1 MNPDMRPNMH
11 PTVRPEVRAEHLRR
25 PGHSAT
31 CTREQMLARV
41 ARFAARAADLG
52 AFPDLKQQQGQRSVS
67 YFLSPGGLGGAAP
80 ITQPH
85 NFHLSVST
93 LSKGIRPTVHSHPYN
108 EVFMPLNARFRLH
121 WGEPQGD
128 ALGDWIDLEPF
139 DVVSVPAGVFRTFE
153 NLDAHDGH
161 MVAIFDH
168 GGDPHTGIVVPPD
181 VFERFYKGWN
191 PGMVGVQ
198 ES

>member
-1 MNPDMRPNMH
+1 MKPSTLNP
-11 PTVRPEVRAEHLRR
+11 AHLRQ
-25 PGHSAT
+25 PGHSAA
-31 CTREQMLARV
+31 CTREEMLQRV
-41 ARFAARAADLG
+41 ARFADRAADPG
-52 AFPDLKQQQGQRSVS
+52 AFPDLQQQQGQRSVS
-67 YFLSPGGLGGAAP
+67 YRLSPGALGGPAP

-108 EVFMPLNARFRLH
+108 EVFMPLDAHFRLY
-121 WGEPQGD
+121 WGEGL
-128 ALGDWIDLEPF
+128 AEAIDLAPF

-153 NLDAHDGH
+153 NLDDQVGH

-181 VFERFYKGWN
+181 VFDKFYRNWN

-198 ES
+198 G